1 MPPPPS
7 LLLLLHF
14 LQDRMMAELHARGKT
29 AEDIR
34 RELQELQRQHREV
47 RPPPCPALLEASVLP
62 WTSTMTRFR
71 PPRRSPSAFA
81 IPAVFAAAPPAL
93 DLDLDPG
100 GPARFVAS

>member
-1 MPPPPS
+1 
-7 LLLLLHF
+7 
-14 LQDRMMAELHARGKT
+14 MAAATEKT

-62 WTSTMTRFR
+62 WTSTMTLYH